1 MYGYERSDVRKRVFA
16 RFSRDGTDF
25 REGEDFGIRG
35 GREDSGKRPAK
46 KGFSR
51 SRGTF
56 EEDTV
61 SSGCGDFE
69 HALRPLLSGDVRK
82 IRNVPNP
89 LERFGGV
96 GRPLVFERNRQAF
109 PTSFE
114 DFDGLGEI
122 FGSIGPDSRNPRGF
136 AGVGDGKEE
145 VGFS

>member
-1 MYGYERSDVRKRVFA
+1 M
-16 RFSRDGTDF
+16 
-25 REGEDFGIRG
+25 
-35 GREDSGKRPAK
+35 
-46 KGFSR
+46 
-51 SRGTF
+51 
-56 EEDTV
+56 

-69 HALRPLLSGDVRK
+69 HALRPLLSGDVAE
-82 IRNVPNP
+82 IGNVAN
-89 LERFGGV
+89 RSGFVVGV

-109 PTSFE
+109 PASFE